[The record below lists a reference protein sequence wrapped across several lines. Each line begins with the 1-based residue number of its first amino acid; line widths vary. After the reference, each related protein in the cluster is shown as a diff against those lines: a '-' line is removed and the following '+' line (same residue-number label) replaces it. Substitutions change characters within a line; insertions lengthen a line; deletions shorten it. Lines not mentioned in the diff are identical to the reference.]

1 MQKFHEKMKKKS
13 EKMQNFCEKM
23 RKFQQKNN
31 EKMCKKNEFFKNKAK
46 FELRKFI
53 KKDKNLR
60 IQVSFA
66 NRDLTASPIYGFK
79 NG

>member
-1 MQKFHEKMKKKS
+1 
-13 EKMQNFCEKM
+13 
-23 RKFQQKNN
+23 
-31 EKMCKKNEFFKNKAK
+31 MCKKNEFFKNKAK